1 MCIRDRIARL
11 LLFLE
16 VRSSR
21 VFADGFQS
29 DFIAARGEKIWKG
42 ICPIPSITGFVL
54 LIYSYG
60 EARGTVGLHLCR
72 AGRA

>member
-1 MCIRDRIARL
+1 MGMLIAGL

-21 VFADGFQS
+21 VFADGFRS

-42 ICPIPSITGFVL
+42 ICPIPSITGFV
-54 LIYSYG
+54 
-60 EARGTVGLHLCR
+60 
-72 AGRA
+72 